1 MDEREVRERWREM
14 EEEEEEEEKG
24 GRRGNEGAF
33 MPWTRAAAAAGKNR
47 Q

>member
-1 MDEREVRERWREM
+1 MNAKRERWREM
-14 EEEEEEEEKG
+14 EEEEEKG

-33 MPWTRAAAAAGKNR
+33 MPWTRAAAAAGKSR